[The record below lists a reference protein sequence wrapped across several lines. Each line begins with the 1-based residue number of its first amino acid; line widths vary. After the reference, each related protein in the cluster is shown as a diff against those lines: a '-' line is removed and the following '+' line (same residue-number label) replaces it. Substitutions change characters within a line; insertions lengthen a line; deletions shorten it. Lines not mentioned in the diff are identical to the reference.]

1 MNKIQLTSEQR
12 ELLRTIQRQTKDKRV
27 YRKVSV
33 ILGLDIN
40 LTVQQLVSTLGL
52 EESTIKRYKKA
63 FQKQGLKNYLEDAYK
78 PYSGQL
84 NSQQLLLLVKEL
96 NKNLYTTTTQV
107 ADWIYQAF
115 GIRYKSNSVRA
126 LLKRLG
132 FSYKKT
138 KLIPGKADAAAQR
151 EFVKSFKK
159 LESNLKENEVIYFG
173 DGVHPQHNTQPA
185 YAWIAKGKEKQI
197 KSNTGRTR
205 INLHGAVNAHDV
217 NDIIVKEHITLDATE
232 TIKFF
237 KKIEQANPDKSK
249 IYMVIDNARYY
260 RNKRVMEYLKQS
272 KIEII
277 FLPPYS
283 PNLNLIERLWKFMKK
298 TVIHN
303 KYYEKPTEFRKKLLD
318 FFENIN
324 VYEKELQSL
333 LTLNFQII
341 DSS

>member
-52 EESTIKRYKKA
+52 DESTIKRYKKA
-63 FQKQGLKNYLEDAYK
+63 FLKQGLKNYLEDAYK

-96 NKNLYTTTTQV
+96 NNNLYTTTTQV

-159 LESNLKENEVIYFG
+159 LESDLKEDEVIYFG

-185 YAWIAKGKEKQI
+185 YAWIAKGEEKQI

-217 NDIIVKEHITLDATE
+217 KDIIVKEHITLDATE

-249 IYMVIDNARYY
+249 IYMIIDNARYY
-260 RNKRVMEYLKQS
+260 RNKRVTEYLKQS

-298 TVIHN
+298 TVINN
-303 KYYEKPTEFRKKLLD
+303 KYYEKPTEFREKLLD
-318 FFENIN
+318 FFKNID
-324 VYEKELQSL
+324 VYEKELKSL

-341 DSS
+341 DSN